1 MKKYYIGDLCRLFAD
16 NEWKIFLDQTD
27 FLDQISVSS
36 GGSGEY
42 KGYTFHFGSTAFG
55 DGSFKDNLGRE
66 YGVDSGTI
74 GIVSA
79 DFPATSDAWKTGGQ
93 IVELEDDFT
102 IYIGGGIFQFG
113 DVEINTQEW
122 DSDDDEDDGEEYF
135 YGEVENEEEEI
146 SRLEKNIKL
155 ELNKDEANSLKM
167 FLGCLKTSDVER
179 IMEKHIENDYSVET
193 IDAALG
199 VIYIRL
205 RQSIDPL
212 V

>member
-113 DVEINTQEW
+113 DVEINTQE
-122 DSDDDEDDGEEYF
+122 
-135 YGEVENEEEEI
+135 
-146 SRLEKNIKL
+146 
-155 ELNKDEANSLKM
+155 
-167 FLGCLKTSDVER
+167 
-179 IMEKHIENDYSVET
+179 
-193 IDAALG
+193 
-199 VIYIRL
+199 
-205 RQSIDPL
+205 
-212 V
+212 